1 MALLLKY
8 GNFMTVSNST
18 FANINFKVKSTMN
31 ELGRNEFILK
41 RLESKNLNETTNDQI
56 KMLFEQLNAFITQL
70 NAEEVIKKNETVFI
84 GCWHENKIVGMALM
98 ATYKVISGHKGMI
111 EDVVVNEHYRGK
123 GIGKKLM
130 LALLK
135 EADTM
140 NLDEILLFTGHHRKA
155 AISLYT
161 SLGFKMKDS
170 GLYRLELH

>member
-1 MALLLKY
+1 MKEQHNTNLP
-8 GNFMTVSNST
+8 
-18 FANINFKVKSTMN
+18 I
-31 ELGRNEFILK
+31 K
-41 RLESKNLNETTNDQI
+41 RLLPSDFNEGTNEQI
-56 KMLFEQLNAFITQL
+56 HSLFAQLNASIIQIEADKIAATT
-70 NAEEVIKKNETVFI
+70 ETVFLI
-84 GCWHENKIVGMALM
+84 CWDRDKIIGMALM

-161 SLGFKMKDS
+161 SLGFKMKNS

>member
-1 MALLLKY
+1 
-8 GNFMTVSNST
+8 
-18 FANINFKVKSTMN
+18 MN
-31 ELGRNEFILK
+31 QNKNQEFILK
-41 RLESKNLNETTNDQI
+41 KVNPTDLNPQNREQI
-56 KMLFEQLNAFITQL
+56 KSLFEQLNASIVQL
-70 NAEEVIKKNETVFI
+70 DVDEVITKNETIFI
-84 GCWHENKIVGMALM
+84 GCWRENEIVGMALM

-140 NLDEILLFTGHHRKA
+140 KLNEILLFTGHHRKT

-170 GLYRLELH
+170 GLYRLDLN

>member
-1 MALLLKY
+1 
-8 GNFMTVSNST
+8 
-18 FANINFKVKSTMN
+18 MN
-31 ELGRNEFILK
+31 EQGRHAFILK
-41 RLESKNLNETTNDQI
+41 RLESKDLNKMINDKI
-56 KMLFEQLNAFITQL
+56 KMLFEQLNSTITQL
-70 NAEEVIKKNETVFI
+70 TVEEVLTKNETVFI
-84 GCWHENKIVGMALM
+84 GCWHENEIVGMALM

-130 LALLK
+130 LTLLK

-161 SLGFKMKDS
+161 SLGFKLKDS
-170 GLYRLELH
+170 GLYRLELN